1 MATAAN
7 IAATSI
13 GLPLL
18 EQEAPEDP
26 EGSKPGKEPK
36 RTGRSLQCGTMKDLL
51 GWAAPQQVKQ
61 EPGEML
67 PQGWDGSL
75 QELLKA
81 TQAPHLGWGSPQ
93 LLLPTPWE
101 ENGKAFPFEGVADAW
116 MWPRGEWTARPL
128 IGEALPAALG
138 SEVAIRGDPR
148 KLKAEAPKPSPVV
161 DGEAQRRRFRQ
172 FCYLEADGPREVC
185 LRLRALCRQWLEP
198 DRLSKEQ
205 ILELVVLEQFLTIL
219 PSEIQSCVR
228 ERGVED
234 CAQAVALAEEFLQRQ
249 QENTQ
254 WEPQVPKGFQEALG
268 NTAKAEQGPSDNGQ
282 WQLYREAKQDSDG
295 EASSLAGDG
304 WVSETEEE
312 KPQLKCSE
320 KTEPSEAFGEA
331 AFLCQEQLE
340 AFENEHKAENQREGP
355 FGEEACQKVGQKHGE
370 QPAQDGTHMDQRK
383 KVCLECGKGFSRS
396 SDLLKHRRTHTG
408 EKPYQCLHCGRSF
421 SDRSNLIAHRRI
433 HAEKKPYQCLDCGK
447 CFCQNS
453 YLVRHR
459 RTHTGEKPYKC
470 SYCGKGFSDSSN
482 LVVHKRTHTA
492 SDKPYR
498 CPDCGRK
505 FGEASLLNRHQ
516 RMHAKERPYN
526 CADCGKTFRH
536 RSDLV
541 RHCRTHTGEKP
552 FKCLDCG
559 KGFSQRSHCS
569 THERRHSRQKPFTQC
584 SENRKS
590 PTDLGLPP
598 KEEVAETSQKIM
610 AQKDMRMGHMCL
622 LLHTEWGYL

>member
-295 EASSLAGDG
+295 EASSLGDG

-320 KTEPSEAFGEA
+320 KQNHLRP
-331 AFLCQEQLE
+331 LE
-340 AFENEHKAENQREGP
+340 K
-355 FGEEACQKVGQKHGE
+355 
-370 QPAQDGTHMDQRK
+370 
-383 KVCLECGKGFSRS
+383 
-396 SDLLKHRRTHTG
+396 LLF
-408 EKPYQCLHCGRSF
+408 CA
-421 SDRSNLIAHRRI
+421 RSNWKPLKMNTKQRI
-433 HAEKKPYQCLDCGK
+433 SVKAPLERKPARKLARNMG
-447 CFCQNS
+447 
-453 YLVRHR
+453 
-459 RTHTGEKPYKC
+459 
-470 SYCGKGFSDSSN
+470 SN
-482 LVVHKRTHTA
+482 LPKMGPTWTRGKRCAWNVGRA
-492 SDKPYR
+492 SA
-498 CPDCGRK
+498 G
-505 FGEASLLNRHQ
+505 A
-516 RMHAKERPYN
+516 
-526 CADCGKTFRH
+526 
-536 RSDLV
+536 
-541 RHCRTHTGEKP
+541 
-552 FKCLDCG
+552 
-559 KGFSQRSHCS
+559 
-569 THERRHSRQKPFTQC
+569 
-584 SENRKS
+584 
-590 PTDLGLPP
+590 PT
-598 KEEVAETSQKIM
+598 
-610 AQKDMRMGHMCL
+610 C
-622 LLHTEWGYL
+622 